1 MTRSGGAWIR
11 EWTKPPI
18 LLALLSLIV
27 AAAWATVGLDN
38 MKDMRDQITA
48 SRIEI
53 ADLKARV
60 AGLERREQR

>member
-1 MTRSGGAWIR
+1 MRAGEKNWIK
-11 EWTKPPI
+11 EWTRPPI

-27 AAAWATVGLDN
+27 ASMWATIGLDN

-53 ADLKARV
+53 AGLRARV
-60 AGLERREQR
+60 DGLERRER